1 MWPAVKLGNWV
12 KVRFNLGPH
21 KHPHMSGGANPYL
34 TLHLLHFG
42 KWPRRRE
49 QIEFATGRMR
59 NVGGLA
65 RSRATGYPL
74 GAPAA
79 SCNMQQP
86 FCQPIV
92 LFRRTVLPFA
102 SPVAGFRS
110 HRTQLNPW
118 PFHSAP
124 NSNSAEYLP
133 PGVANYEVRLD

>member
-86 FCQPIV
+86 FC
-92 LFRRTVLPFA
+92 RTHPPYCSSVRQ
-102 SPVAGFRS
+102 SCGRIQVAPHTIESLAISYCSEFKFG
-110 HRTQLNPW
+110 
-118 PFHSAP
+118 
-124 NSNSAEYLP
+124 
-133 PGVANYEVRLD
+133 